1 MSTTNAPLD
10 ETVHTWKTLL
20 TKYIE
25 KYGKK
30 KTPQEQEEETTRI
43 FMEDLKDNTSLI
55 SNKTSLPKFFF
66 KNPTNFSELYLSV
79 RTEAKQKFLF
89 LKSYEIPSKK
99 NLKDLFGA
107 LKENISAPK
116 DGTERINYVDFKKVG
131 EKCEMFQ
138 EYFRPSNFLKF
149 DKDKY
154 GRIEIVAFFHY
165 VIKRNNVEEMKINLT
180 SNDFYCE
187 GYLIDKDLEQYI
199 KKEAQNFPFYND
211 IEPEK
216 QEFYLL
222 VAQRKFFFY
231 LDPKHKGKIYI
242 NDIVTSN
249 ILSEFHE
256 MNESNFSTLSSGE
269 IMLNWFSK
277 ENFERIYKKY
287 IQLNIRENGMLS
299 REELIKYGPGLTTI
313 FIDRIFEE
321 YQKYE
326 NAIDF
331 KQFIDFVL
339 AMENRKDP
347 ASIQYIWRA
356 IDVYHKNA
364 VDTFVINMF
373 FRGVA
378 KKLFNR
384 NIGEYKIDDLKD
396 EIWDMIKPKNQNYI
410 TLQDVLASPYG
421 DIVLSLLIDA
431 KSFFYH
437 DKREFGNPGEFDIL
451 DDDYETETIA

>member
-1 MSTTNAPLD
+1 MSIDLQPD
-10 ETVHTWKTLL
+10 ETPLTWKTLL
-20 TKYIE
+20 SRYIE
-25 KYGKK
+25 QYGKN
-30 KTPQEQEEETTRI
+30 KTPEELEEETTLL
-43 FMEDLKDNTSLI
+43 FLEDIKQNPFYSST
-55 SNKTSLPKFFF
+55 TFSLPKFFL
-66 KNPTNFSELYLSV
+66 KNSVYLSELYLSV
-79 RTEAKQKFLF
+79 RAEAKHKYLI
-89 LKSYEIPSKK
+89 LKSYDIAKK
-99 NLKDLFGA
+99 KDLKDLYEC
-107 LKENISAPK
+107 LRDNISPPR
-116 DGTERINYVDFKKVG
+116 DGTERINYKGFKSVG
-131 EKCEMFQ
+131 EKNELFH

-154 GRIEIVAFFHY
+154 GRIDIIAFFNY
-165 VIKRNNVEEMKINLT
+165 IIKRNTLEKMKLNL
-180 SNDFYCE
+180 SYFDYYCE
-187 GYLIDKDLEQYI
+187 GYLVDKDIEQYI
-199 KKEAQNFPFYND
+199 KKEIQSFPFYNE

-216 QEFYLL
+216 QDFYLL
-222 VAQRKFFFY
+222 VAQRKFFFH

-242 NDIVTSN
+242 NDLVTSN
-249 ILSEFHE
+249 ILIEFQE
-256 MNESNFSTLSSGE
+256 MNENNYSTLSSNE
-269 IMLNWFSK
+269 ITLNWFSK
-277 ENFERIYKKY
+277 ENFERIYNKY

-321 YQKYE
+321 YQKFE

-347 ASIQYIWRA
+347 ASIHYIWRA

-364 VDTFVINMF
+364 VDTFIINMF
-373 FRGVA
+373 FKGVA

-396 EIWDMIKPKNQNYI
+396 EIWDMIKPKHQNYI

-431 KSFFYH
+431 KSFFYY
-437 DKREFGNPGEFDIL
+437 DKREFGNPGEFDVL
-451 DDDYETETIA
+451 DDDYENEIIM